1 MEDFLGCLLEPLLE
15 LILLPQFDAGH
26 RRRAM
31 IQLIIAV
38 LVDGAG
44 TALGGWLTWQMMRD
58 RDWGLLI
65 VGLILLGLFGGL
77 LIQTLRRYVKMQV
90 ERKRS

>member
-1 MEDFLGCLLEPLLE
+1 MEDLLGCLLEPLLE

-26 RRRAM
+26 RRRAL

-90 ERKRS
+90 ERKRI